1 MQGFFIHTNICF
13 YFHSFKKWYTEAMKS
28 VYLFHDA
35 YSGPHK
41 EWIPWVKHELEKVGY
56 AVFAPELPVG
66 PVQSLATW
74 DRTFGPFEKRIDTQS
89 ILIGHGIGALYV
101 LNLLAR
107 REGIVEKAILVSGF
121 AEKIPHQGFNYIAKS
136 YLQPFDWHTLRQKSQ
151 AWYVIHGTDDPFIP
165 FDAGK
170 RLSQNLEARFIPVEE
185 GGHLNQASGFTQ
197 NTQVLQ
203 AVFEVLAPKPV
214 SGTEALRPQD
224 IAYIL
229 KNKSLPETPKNI
241 PVTQTSGE
249 ILPDL
254 NEMVRMQQEQARV
267 GGGEAS
273 MMQPL
278 PDTSAPRTLYKDL
291 SQVMTTHSGKV
302 VSAALEAAREEES
315 QKKIFRAR
323 RIKNIIYGFLGT
335 ALVIATVFIVRY
347 TITRLNEFNQII
359 PVERIASLIRAE
371 QQTLIPLVSPSEIRD
386 FLAQASRGT
395 RSRSIHHIV
404 FIPDEQSR
412 SPVSLATLFEH
423 LGIRTSLG
431 NMTTEYLYGFM
442 GRENDVPA
450 PFILIRF
457 DDLETVLPIV
467 TAEESRLVESFE
479 LLFGLVLSD
488 GWEAAD
494 SFEDTF
500 VANIPARVLRMR
512 PRAPEPL
519 PPQEE
524 ILPPTEEEILIENTE
539 GATEEEAENPLES
552 EMLQEIPNETS
563 ETIPDEPLPLPE
575 VPEKLP
581 LPEETIQEI
590 PSSPAQQTLLLY
602 SFLNTTTLIITPDET
617 LIPEIIRRDAEARFL
632 DNQ

>member
-1 MQGFFIHTNICF
+1 
-13 YFHSFKKWYTEAMKS
+13 MKS

-41 EWIPWVKHELEKVGY
+41 EWLPWVKHELEKVGY

-66 PVQSLATW
+66 PVQSLASW
-74 DRTFGPFEKRIDTQS
+74 DKIFTPFEKRIDTQS

-107 REGIVEKAILVSGF
+107 REGMIEKAILVSGF

-136 YLQPFDWHTLRQKSQ
+136 YLQNFDWHTLRQKSQ

-203 AVFEVLAPKPV
+203 AVFEVLAPKPI

-229 KNKSLPETPKNI
+229 KNKSLPETQKNI
-241 PVTQTSGE
+241 PMAQTSGE
-249 ILPDL
+249 VLPDL
-254 NEMVRMQQEQARV
+254 NEMARIQQEQARL

-278 PDTSAPRTLYKDL
+278 PDTVTPRTLYKDL

-323 RIKNIIYGFLGT
+323 RIKNVIYGFLGT

-347 TITRLNEFNQII
+347 TMTRLNEFNQIV
-359 PVERIASLIRAE
+359 PVERTASLIRAE
-371 QQTLIPLVSPSEIRD
+371 QQTLIPLVSPSEITN

-412 SPVSLATLFEH
+412 NPVSLETLFDH

-431 NMTTEYLYGFM
+431 SIATEYLYGFM

-457 DDLETVLPIV
+457 DDLETVLPLV
-467 TAEESRLVESFE
+467 TAEESRLTESFE
-479 LLFGLVLSD
+479 LLFGLTRPD
-488 GWEAAD
+488 GWETLG

-524 ILPPTEEEILIENTE
+524 ILPFPEEEFITQTSDGAQEVETE
-539 GATEEEAENPLES
+539 QGAEET
-552 EMLQEIPNETS
+552 EIPSDLS
-563 ETIPDEPLPLPE
+563 EIVTDESPALPE
-575 VPEKLP
+575 ASGELS
-581 LPEETIQEI
+581 LPEEIIPQI
-590 PSSPAQQTLLLY
+590 PSSPAQQTLILY